1 MTDPAQPAKKPAPDP
16 AAQQAKDEAK
26 DGAKAKRQLAQAI
39 GKAIALV
46 LVVLVVFLFERY
58 CSVKPPAFGPDAKVT
73 AIDGDTIRAGNG
85 VEYRIF
91 GVDAPELHQTCKDA
105 SGKSW
110 LCGRAAK
117 AKLTTLMKTGAVNC
131 VARATDRYNRIVA
144 VCSAQ
149 GVPDLGE
156 QLVRDGYAIDLGG
169 EAGNPYQAA
178 ETEAKDAKRG
188 IWRGAFDRPSDWRQ
202 AHPRESD

>member
-1 MTDPAQPAKKPAPDP
+1 MTDPKTQKTETAPDD
-16 AAQQAKDEAK
+16 KDSGQTSK
-26 DGAKAKRQLAQAI
+26 QLAQAI
-39 GKAIALV
+39 GKLIALV
-46 LVVLVVFLFERY
+46 LIALLVILIERY
-58 CSVKPPAFGPDAKVT
+58 CTVKPPAFGPDAKVS
-73 AIDGDTIRAGNG
+73 AIDGDTLRAGNG
-85 VEYRIF
+85 DEYRIF
-91 GVDAPELHQTCKDA
+91 GIDAPELHQTCKDA

-117 AKLTTLMKTGAVNC
+117 ARLTTLMKAGNVNC
-131 VARATDRYNRIVA
+131 EAKATDRYNRIVA

-188 IWRGAFDRPSDWRQ
+188 IWRGTFDRPSDWRQ
-202 AHPRESD
+202 AHPREGD